1 MNPKQKLAQIHE
13 SYGIDRRELGKIMVI
28 VSTTLLLVSI
38 HTVLTLQQTN
48 AELDKA
54 SNSLDRVYGIVGE
67 EDFQN
72 SVNDLRALPDSTLK
86 NRLVTVFDALERA
99 ESSRESMDS
108 AETKLEETYKV
119 YQWMVVIGILGNVA
133 GIAVVYA

>member
-1 MNPKQKLAQIHE
+1 MNPKQKLTQIHQN
-13 SYGIDRRELGKIMVI
+13 YGIDRRELGKIMVI

-38 HTVLTLQQTN
+38 HTALTLQQTN

-54 SNSLDRVYGIVGE
+54 SNSLDRVYGIVGQ
-67 EDFQN
+67 EDFQD
-72 SVNDLRALPDSTLK
+72 SVNDLKALPDSTLK
-86 NRLVTVFDALERA
+86 NRLITVFDALDKA
-99 ESSRESMDS
+99 ESSRGSMNS

-133 GIAVVYA
+133 GIAVVYS